1 MKLSTNFLEKSTH
14 LLFIA
19 IVILASTI
27 LGVYLTS
34 IYITGSPYPPFDF
47 DGKFSINS
55 LVEGGE
61 LLTISLLA
69 FLLFIFYKPSYYPP
83 SRVFLLTAGCVLL
96 YMGADELFKIYQI
109 FNSPNGSLNPWKIIY
124 FSILLITPIIFFRDF
139 KALWR
144 YYPRETFLAF
154 LGWGIFLLGGYGA
167 EGFKSI
173 LDSWI
178 DRRFQQGEFMGIFI
192 EKSREGI
199 EEFLEMIGESTIFY
213 GVLLFFVKKIPIIL
227 PKSSNP
233 K

>member
-19 IVILASTI
+19 IVILAIVI

-34 IYITGSPYPPFDF
+34 IYLTGSPYPPFDF

-55 LVEGGE
+55 LVESGE
-61 LLTISLLA
+61 LLTISLIA

-83 SRVFLLTAGCVLL
+83 TRVFLLTAGCVLF

-109 FNSPNGSLNPWKIIY
+109 FNSPGGSLNPWKVIY
-124 FSILLITPIIFFRDF
+124 LGILLITPIVFSRDF

-154 LGWGIFLLGGYGA
+154 LGWSIFLLGGLGGY
-167 EGFKSI
+167 GFKSI
-173 LDSWI
+173 LESWI
-178 DRRFQQGEFMGIFI
+178 DHRFQQEEFMGMFI
-192 EKSREGI
+192 EKIREGI
-199 EEFLEMIGESTIFY
+199 EQFLEMIGESTIFY
-213 GVLLFFVKKIPIIL
+213 GVLLFFVKKLPVIM
-227 PKSSNP
+227 PKSVI

>member
-19 IVILASTI
+19 IVILAIVI

-34 IYITGSPYPPFDF
+34 IYITGSPYPPLDF
-47 DGKFSINS
+47 NGKFSIPS
-55 LVEGGE
+55 LLEGGE
-61 LLTISLLA
+61 VLTMSLIA
-69 FLLFIFYKPSYYPP
+69 FLLFILYKHSYYPP
-83 SRVFLLTAGCVLL
+83 SRVFLLTAGCVLF
-96 YMGADELFKIYQI
+96 YMAADQIFKIYQI
-109 FNSPNGSLNPWKIIY
+109 FNSPQGSLNPWKIIY

-144 YYPRETFLAF
+144 YYPRETFLTV
-154 LGWGIFLLGGYGA
+154 LGWSIFLLGGYGA

-178 DRRFQQGEFMGIFI
+178 DRRFQHGEFIGMFI
-192 EKSREGI
+192 ENSREGI
-199 EEFLEMIGESTIFY
+199 EEFLELLGQSIIFY
-213 GVLLFFVKKIPIIL
+213 GVLLFFVKKLPIIL
-227 PKSSNP
+227 PKSVI